1 MKKMLIYD
9 LKNAKITIFFDENA
23 KNSAKWSLETRKTAK
38 ITMAKPNITM
48 KVRANFD
55 VFTMKW
61 CGFRPFFTI
70 FDHFSPFLIHFLP
83 FSIHFSPFSLHF
95 SLKIRIFPSKFAI
108 FPIKNPQTP

>member
-48 KVRANFD
+48 KV
-55 VFTMKW
+55 
-61 CGFRPFFTI
+61 GE
-70 FDHFSPFLIHFLP
+70 L
-83 FSIHFSPFSLHF
+83 
-95 SLKIRIFPSKFAI
+95 
-108 FPIKNPQTP
+108 